1 MSLHG
6 KTLFITGASRG
17 IGREIAL
24 RAARD
29 GANLVIAAKSA
40 EPHPKLE
47 GTIFS
52 VAAEVEAAGGQALPL
67 QLDVRDEQAVA
78 AAMARAAE
86 RFGGIDALV
95 NNAGAIRLVGVE
107 KLEPK
112 RFDLMYQINT
122 RAVLVCSQAALPYL
136 RRSANGHILSL
147 SPPINLAGRWF
158 AQHGPYTVT
167 KYGMSMLTLGMHE
180 EFGKYAISV
189 NALWPKTMIATA
201 AIEFELGSRDAFRRA
216 RTPAIMPTPRTPFS
230 PARGAASAGACWS
243 TRNCCAS
250 AARAISSSTATTR
263 RVARWCPTC
272 SSTEV
277 SDERRAALCGGLP
290 GYLPK
295 CPGATAQR
303 S

>member
-1 MSLHG
+1 M
-6 KTLFITGASRG
+6 
-17 IGREIAL
+17 
-24 RAARD
+24 
-29 GANLVIAAKSA
+29 
-40 EPHPKLE
+40 
-47 GTIFS
+47 
-52 VAAEVEAAGGQALPL
+52 
-67 QLDVRDEQAVA
+67 RDEQAVA

-158 AQHGPYTVT
+158 AQHSPYTVT

-216 RTPAIMPTPRTPFS
+216 APAIMADAAHAILTSEGRS
-230 PARGAASAGACWS
+230 LSGRLLVDEELLRERGQSDFEQY
-243 TRNCCAS
+243 RYDPE
-250 AARAISSSTATTR
+250 
-263 RVARWCPTC
+263 VARWCPTC

-277 SDERRAALCGGLP
+277 SDEGARRSAAGFRAICRSAPGRPRNGHSRGGGCGLESRERP
-290 GYLPK
+290 RP
-295 CPGATAQR
+295 AQQR
-303 S
+303 QAREP

>member
-86 RFGGIDALV
+86 RFGGID
-95 NNAGAIRLVGVE
+95 GWSTTPG
-107 KLEPK
+107 
-112 RFDLMYQINT
+112 
-122 RAVLVCSQAALPYL
+122 
-136 RRSANGHILSL
+136 RSAWSGWKSW
-147 SPPINLAGRWF
+147 SP
-158 AQHGPYTVT
+158 
-167 KYGMSMLTLGMHE
+167 S
-180 EFGKYAISV
+180 
-189 NALWPKTMIATA
+189 
-201 AIEFELGSRDAFRRA
+201 
-216 RTPAIMPTPRTPFS
+216 
-230 PARGAASAGACWS
+230 AS
-243 TRNCCAS
+243 T
-250 AARAISSSTATTR
+250 
-263 RVARWCPTC
+263 
-272 SSTEV
+272 
-277 SDERRAALCGGLP
+277 
-290 GYLPK
+290 
-295 CPGATAQR
+295 
-303 S
+303 